1 MIEKKIPA
9 EVRAYKSKLVAGLSV
24 RQVISLGAAILI
36 GVPLGVFGYKFLSS
50 DIVMWAVIVISAP
63 ILAWGFLTFQDM
75 PFEEYMKWFVRFT
88 FLPQKRVYENTQD
101 NLFIQLRNECL
112 EEEIIRQRIEN
123 GEYYEERK

>member
-24 RQVISLGAAILI
+24 RQVISLGAAIII

-75 PFEEYMKWFVRFT
+75 PFEEYMKWFMRFT
-88 FLPQKRVYENTQD
+88 FMPQKRVFENTQD
-101 NLFIQLRNECL
+101 NLFIQLRNNCL
-112 EEEIIRQRIEN
+112 EEEIILQRIEA
-123 GEYYEERK
+123 GEYEERK

>member
-50 DIVMWAVIVISAP
+50 DIVMLAVIVISAP